1 MAAFTLSSLPATRR
15 LTGVA
20 VASLVFAS
28 FLSYIFLSSSRYNY
42 PTFPFS
48 SVSDAACDDIDST
61 INKAAGKSA
70 QHGIPNI
77 VHYVWLLKDHTEF
90 RLSFRVFI
98 SIYSAHL
105 FWQPETI
112 FIHTDANP
120 DVYREAQIFGDV
132 WTRRILAL
140 PAITPH
146 FVQAPN
152 VTEKGVKIV
161 RLEHKADFVR
171 MSALREYGGVYLDT
185 DAVPLRDIGSLQ
197 NSGFANVLGLQTG
210 LSMRFSGYLNNGVMM
225 SVKQSSLMELYYH
238 AAQQFFD
245 GRWATASVDLLTDLA
260 TRLVSIPSEVL
271 ILEPR
276 AFSPMSWQFEDQN
289 RLFKPS
295 STELVGHL
303 LSSSTTPDTT
313 TCRDALAWLRQR
325 ELAER
330 DSQEVDFS
338 SSYVL
343 HAFDNSLDKIWGW
356 DHVIDVKYVL
366 ERRSIYARAVFPA
379 VWHAVQGGII
389 PQDEID

>member
-20 VASLVFAS
+20 VLSLVFAT

-48 SVSDAACDDIDST
+48 SVSDAACDDIDNT
-61 INKAAGKSA
+61 VNGAAGKSA
-70 QHGIPNI
+70 QYVIPNI
-77 VHYVWLLKDHTEF
+77 VHYVWLLRDHTEF
-90 RLSFRVFI
+90 RLSFRLFI

-105 FWQPETI
+105 FWEPDTI

-120 DVYREAQIFGDV
+120 DVYREAQIFGNV

-185 DAVPLRDIGSLQ
+185 DAVPLRDIVSLRH
-197 NSGFANVLGLQTG
+197 SGFANVLGLQTG

-238 AAQQFFD
+238 AARQFFD

-276 AFSPMSWQFEDQN
+276 AFSPMSWQFEDQK

-295 STELVGHL
+295 STDLVGHL
-303 LSSSTTPDTT
+303 PSLSTTHDTA

-325 ELAER
+325 ELAETGG
-330 DSQEVDFS
+330 QEVDFS

-356 DHVIDVKYVL
+356 DHVINVKYVL
-366 ERRSIYARAVFPA
+366 ERRSNYARAVFPA
-379 VWHAVQGGII
+379 VWHAVQAGII